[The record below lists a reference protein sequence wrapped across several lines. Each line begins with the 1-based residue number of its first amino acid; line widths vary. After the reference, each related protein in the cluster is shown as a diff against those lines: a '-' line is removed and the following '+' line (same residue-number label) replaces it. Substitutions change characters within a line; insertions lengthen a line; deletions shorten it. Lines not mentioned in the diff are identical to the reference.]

1 MPSKSSEAP
10 LKRKRSKVQ
19 EKPQKRARSDNSS
32 SDDDADDN
40 AQAEVLLM
48 EAEILESK
56 KHYNNITKL
65 LDLAREDIEDEEAL
79 LPTVALCRV
88 FLRLLAQG
96 NMSRKPDQ
104 SEKDIVVI
112 QWLKDRLAEYKRLLT
127 SLLGSPFASTA
138 LTLAMRILKSE
149 GQYVSTKEEYS
160 FPSNFLKDIMRSLL
174 LDASSDVRQE
184 FCENFLG
191 EFCDVR
197 FYAFKAIKEVLGN
210 HELFDGVG
218 EESVF
223 QSGYDIMSFF
233 EDVPNSAEDMGE
245 FYLYKPKKKNHPVN
259 SLTQQKRKG
268 QEAWLALLGVGPN
281 REQRKQVL
289 HIMTRSIAPW
299 FSRPELLADF
309 LTDSYNSGG
318 SISLLALSGVF
329 YLIQNRN
336 LDYPSFYQKLYSL
349 LDAEVLYSKHRSRFL
364 RLLDTFLASTHLP
377 AVMVASFIKRLARL
391 ALNAPPAAIVAI
403 IPWFYNLFRRHP
415 LTTFMLHRELRTEEK
430 ALVESEGFNDPFI
443 ADEADPMETQAIDS
457 CLWELVQLQS
467 HYHPNIATIA
477 KIISE
482 QFTKQSYNV
491 EDFLDHSYSS
501 VSRILTRT
509 CPLLF
514 WRLTNLPPVAR
525 GRVRKTNQEAARCRI
540 HDTQED
546 LLATRGGI
554 WRTGRSSYEIVGLRI
569 DSQHPSD
576 EVHTWGLLAWL
587 RPSKDLVIG
596 GGGDSKRRSCQPR
609 STQTTFC
616 W

>member
-1 MPSKSSEAP
+1 MFLWPCSTFCEPGAPDCTMPSKTSDTP

-19 EKPQKRARSDNSS
+19 EKPQKRARSADSS
-32 SDDDADDN
+32 SDDDADDS
-40 AQAEVLLM
+40 AQADVLLL

-65 LDLAREDIEDEEAL
+65 LDLASEDIHNEEAL

-96 NMSRKPDQ
+96 SLSRKPDQ
-104 SEKDIVVI
+104 SEKEIVVI
-112 QWLKDRLAEYKRLLT
+112 QWLKDRLAEYKKILT
-127 SLLGSPFASTA
+127 ALLGSPFSSTA

-174 LDASSDVRQE
+174 LDASRDVRQE

-191 EFCDVR
+191 EFSDVR

-210 HELFDGVG
+210 HELFDGVD

-233 EDVPNSAEDMGE
+233 EDVPDSAEDMGE
-245 FYLYKPKKKNHPVN
+245 FYLDKPKKKNHPVN
-259 SLTQQKRKG
+259 SLTQQKRQG

-349 LDAEVLYSKHRSRFL
+349 LDAEVLHSKHRSRFL

-415 LTTFMLHRELRTEEK
+415 LTTFMLHRELRTKEEK
-430 ALVESEGFNDPFI
+430 ALVESEGFSDPFI
-443 ADEADPMETQAIDS
+443 ADKDDPMETHAIDS

-477 KIISE
+477 KIVSE
-482 QFTKQSYNV
+482 QFTKQSYNI

-501 VSRILTRT
+501 VSQILRT
-509 CPLLF
+509 VLWCLAISLTCAQLLEAEF
-514 WRLTNLPPVAR
+514 TKQIRKPPV
-525 GRVRKTNQEAARCRI
+525 VEFMIPKKIFLPHEAASGEQ
-540 HDTQED
+540 D
-546 LLATRGGI
+546 
-554 WRTGRSSYEIVGLRI
+554 
-569 DSQHPSD
+569 
-576 EVHTWGLLAWL
+576 GLLTKLW
-587 RPSKDLVIG
+587 D
-596 GGGDSKRRSCQPR
+596 
-609 STQTTFC
+609 FE
-616 W
+616 

>member
-1 MPSKSSEAP
+1 MPAPLLLSLAIRGPTVTFAKQNFQIASPILIPLAVLPTFCEHDAPDCTMPSKPSEAP
-10 LKRKRSKVQ
+10 LKRKRSKVH
-19 EKPQKRARSDNSS
+19 EKPQKRARSDNGS
-32 SDDDADDN
+32 SDDDADDS
-40 AQAEVLLM
+40 AQAEVLLL

-65 LDLAREDIEDEEAL
+65 LDLAREAIQDEEAL
-79 LPTVALCRV
+79 FPTVALCRV

-96 NMSRKPDQ
+96 TMSRKPDQ
-104 SEKDIVVI
+104 SEKEIVVI
-112 QWLKDRLAEYKRLLT
+112 QWLKDRLAEYKKILT
-127 SLLGSPFASTA
+127 LVLGSPSASTA

-149 GQYVSTKEEYS
+149 GQYLSTKEEYS
-160 FPSNFLKDIMRSLL
+160 FPSNFLKDIVRSLL
-174 LDASSDVRQE
+174 LEASSDVRQE
-184 FCENFLG
+184 FCENYLG

-210 HELFDGVG
+210 HEALDAVD

-233 EDVPNSAEDMGE
+233 EDVPDSAEDMGE
-245 FYLYKPKKKNHPVN
+245 FYLDKPKKKNHPVN
-259 SLTQQKRKG
+259 SLTQQKRQG

-349 LDAEVLYSKHRSRFL
+349 LDAEVLHSKHRSRFL

-415 LTTFMLHRELRTEEK
+415 LTTFMLHRELRTEEEK
-430 ALVESEGFNDPFI
+430 ALVESEGFHDPFVT
-443 ADEADPMETQAIDS
+443 DETDPMETRAIDS

-501 VSRILTRT
+501 VS
-509 CPLLF
+509 
-514 WRLTNLPPVAR
+514 
-525 GRVRKTNQEAARCRI
+525 
-540 HDTQED
+540 
-546 LLATRGGI
+546 
-554 WRTGRSSYEIVGLRI
+554 
-569 DSQHPSD
+569 
-576 EVHTWGLLAWL
+576 
-587 RPSKDLVIG
+587 
-596 GGGDSKRRSCQPR
+596 
-609 STQTTFC
+609 
-616 W
+616 